1 MATKRD
7 RQLQTLDSVAVELE
21 ELLDVPFRVN
31 RQGRHLE
38 VNEKRV
44 RPHQQKLAHKI
55 GHLKI
60 RASKSSQTPIPDWPD
75 SLVLRPHRGKWQV
88 RMDLEGF
95 AHLVTLL
102 SVSFD

>member
-1 MATKRD
+1 MANNQD
-7 RQLQTLDSVAVELE
+7 RMLRLLDSLAVQLE
-21 ELLDVPFRVN
+21 ELLDVPFRIN
-31 RQGRHLE
+31 RQGPHLE

-44 RPHQQKLAHKI
+44 RPHQQRLAHKI

-60 RASKSSQTPIPDWPD
+60 RASKSNIPTPDLPD
-75 SLVLRPHRGKWQV
+75 SIFLRPKHGKWQA
-88 RMDLEGF
+88 RMDLEEF